1 MSLIDKV
8 LDDPFYRAFADKV
21 SEEKRLELEESI
33 RELLQGAENMHSAI
47 INASSS
53 NDKKE
58 ELLNSIEHNI
68 SPEGVNSWQEKS

>member
-8 LDDPFYRAFADKV
+8 LNDPFYKAFADKV

-33 RELLQGAENMHSAI
+33 RELLLGAENMHAAI

-53 NDKKE
+53 SDKKE